1 MASAPPGD
9 TTPSIAIAH
18 DYLTQ
23 RGGAER
29 VVLALAKGFPDA
41 PIYTTL
47 YNRETTFP
55 EFADLDVRPSRLN
68 RLAPF
73 RRDHRKALPFLPL
86 AAASINIDADIV
98 IASSSGWSHGFGG
111 RHRNVVYCYSPAR
124 WLYQPDVY
132 LSDDA
137 SVAQRAG
144 LAALSGP
151 LKLWD
156 RRAASRADRYLAIST
171 IVQERIRAT
180 YGIESEIVPAPLSDR
195 LREVQSEHLS
205 HPVVEQG
212 GYFLCVSRLLP
223 YKNVDKVTAAFA
235 ELPDQRLVVVGRGPE
250 ADNLEQSAPSN
261 VTFLRDLTDGQ
272 MRTVYER
279 SLALVAASH
288 EDYGLTPLEAALFGK
303 PSVVLA
309 AGGFL
314 DTMVQGTT
322 ANFFE
327 HPSPES
333 IAQGVRGLLQRS
345 WSSAAIRAHADQFTE
360 LAFVRRLRDEI
371 EQLTRQDLPRR
382 AP

>member
-1 MASAPPGD
+1 MASARTGR
-9 TTPSIAIAH
+9 TSPSIAIAH

-29 VVLALAKGFPDA
+29 VVLALAKAFPEA

-47 YNRETTFP
+47 YNAETTFP
-55 EFADLDVRPSRLN
+55 EFTEFDVRPSHLN
-68 RLAPF
+68 RIGIF
-73 RRDHRKALPFLPL
+73 RRDHRKALPLLPL
-86 AAASINIDADIV
+86 AASSIRIDADVV
-98 IASSSGWSHGFGG
+98 ISSSSGWAHGFGG

-124 WLYQPDVY
+124 WLYQPEVY

-137 SVAQRAG
+137 GFAQRAG
-144 LAALSGP
+144 LAALSAP
-151 LKLWD
+151 LKRWD
-156 RRAASRADRYLAIST
+156 RRAAARADRYLAIST

-195 LREVQSEHLS
+195 LREVEPETIA
-205 HPVVEQG
+205 HPVVETG
-212 GYFLCVSRLLP
+212 DYFLCVSRLLP

-235 ELPDQRLVVVGRGPE
+235 DLPQQHLVVVGRGPE
-250 ADNLEQSAPSN
+250 AETLERSAPRN

-279 SLALVAASH
+279 SRALVAASY

-314 DTMVQGTT
+314 DTMIPGTT
-322 ANFFE
+322 ATFFA
-327 HPSPES
+327 SPTPDS
-333 IAQGVRGLLQRS
+333 ISDGVRSLLLHS
-345 WSSAAIRAHADQFTE
+345 WNQAVIRQHADQFTE

-371 EQLTRQDLPRR
+371 ENLSPHDASRRTR
-382 AP
+382 

>member
-1 MASAPPGD
+1 MASAHTGG
-9 TTPSIAIAH
+9 TSPSIAIAH

-29 VVLALAKGFPDA
+29 VVLALAKGFPGA

-47 YNRETTFP
+47 YNSETTFP

-68 RLAPF
+68 RIGPL
-73 RRDHRKALPFLPL
+73 RRDHRKALPLLPM
-86 AAASINIDADIV
+86 ASASMNIDADIV

-137 SVAQRAG
+137 GLVQRAG
-144 LAALSGP
+144 LAALSPP

-171 IVQERIRAT
+171 IVQERIRST

-195 LREVQSEHLS
+195 LRDVAPETVP
-205 HPVVEQG
+205 HPVVEEG

-235 ELPDQRLVVVGRGPE
+235 QLPDQRLVVVGRGPE
-250 ADNLEQSAPSN
+250 AEVLERAAPDN
-261 VTFLRDLTDGQ
+261 VVFLRDLSDGQ
-272 MRTVYER
+272 MRTVYEQAR
-279 SLALVAASH
+279 GLVAASH

-303 PSVVLA
+303 PSAVLA

-314 DTMVQGTT
+314 DTMIQGTT
-322 ANFFE
+322 AAFFTE
-327 HPSPES
+327 PSADS
-333 IAQGVRGLLQRS
+333 IAQGVRDLLMRE
-345 WSSAAIRAHADQFTE
+345 WSPSTIKRHADQFTE

-371 EQLTRQDLPRR
+371 DQLTLHDDPRR
-382 AP
+382 AR